1 MNDYIQIAACFAAIA
16 LSAFMAEKTKLFF
29 APFYIIA
36 GILVGP
42 EVLGIVTETHIVSL
56 MGEVGVVFL
65 MLFLGL
71 EFSLHTFLRN
81 KKSMLS
87 AGLIDFVVNFGIGFL
102 VGRLLGLN
110 VFMSLVIAGTLYMS
124 SSGIVTK
131 SLIEMNVSRHP
142 EGNLI
147 MGIMV
152 FEDMVMILFLIFVSA
167 FMSGGEAVTAGAVAL
182 DIGKAAAFCAVLIV
196 LAKFKPPFLDKMLG
210 FKRRELLM
218 VTFFGIVLLVTALGE
233 LAGVSKALSA
243 FFLGV
248 VFSQL
253 QNVKNIESVTVT
265 FRDIFGSVFFF
276 SFGLALQLGNLMTYL
291 NVLIICVVAAIL
303 GKILSSILITLAL
316 KRDKTMSLFI
326 AFITIPRG
334 EFSLLIS
341 KMSAT
346 AIPFIGPAMVVL
358 AFVTTVV
365 SALVLRLSKALC
377 KIYNVCIIFPR
388 SRLNTDNANDW
399 GEID

>member
-16 LSAFMAEKTKLFF
+16 LSAFLAEKTKLFF
-29 APFYIIA
+29 APFYIVA
-36 GILVGP
+36 GILIGP
-42 EVLGIVTETHIVSL
+42 EVLGVVTSTHIIEL

-65 MLFLGL
+65 LLFLGL
-71 EFSLHTFLRN
+71 EFSLHTFLGN
-81 KKSMLS
+81 KKAVLA
-87 AGLIDFVVNFGIGFL
+87 AGAIDFAVNFGIGFA
-102 VGRLLGLN
+102 VGQLLGLS
-110 VFMSLVIAGTLYMS
+110 VLMSLVVAGTIYMS

-131 SLIEMNVSRHP
+131 SLVEMNLSRHP

-152 FEDMVMILFLIFVSA
+152 FEDLVMIVFLVLVSA
-167 FMSGGEAVTAGAVAL
+167 WMNGAGTLSAGSLAL
-182 DIGKAAAFCAVLIV
+182 DIGKAAGFCAALIL
-196 LAKFKPPFLDKMLG
+196 LARFKPPFLDKILG

-248 VFSQL
+248 VFSRMK
-253 QNVKNIESVTVT
+253 NVRNIESVTVT

-276 SFGLALQLGNLMTYL
+276 SFGTALELGSLLSYL
-291 NVLIICVVAAIL
+291 DVLLICVAAAIA
-303 GKILSSILITLAL
+303 GKIISSVIITLAL
-316 KRDKTMSLFI
+316 KRDRAMSLFI

-341 KMSAT
+341 KMSSK

-365 SALVLRLSKALC
+365 SALVLRVSKALC
-377 KIYNVCIIFPR
+377 KIYNICIIFPR
-388 SRLNTDNANDW
+388 SRLEADNTGDW

>member
-16 LSAFMAEKTKLFF
+16 LSAFLAEKTKLFF

-36 GILVGP
+36 GILIGP
-42 EVLGIVTETHIVSL
+42 ELLGVVTSTHIIDL

-71 EFSLHTFLRN
+71 EFSLHTFLGN
-81 KKSMLS
+81 KKAVLA
-87 AGLIDFVVNFGIGFL
+87 AGLIDFVVNFGIGFI
-102 VGRLLGLN
+102 VGQLLGLN
-110 VFMSLVIAGTLYMS
+110 LLMSLVIAGTLYMS

-131 SLIEMNVSRHP
+131 SLIEMNINKHP

-152 FEDMVMILFLIFVSA
+152 FEDMVMIIFLILISAWLSGDGSVSA
-167 FMSGGEAVTAGAVAL
+167 GALAL
-182 DIGKAAAFCAVLIV
+182 DIGKAAFFCGALIM
-196 LAKFKPPFLDKMLG
+196 LAKLKPPFLDKMLA
-210 FKRRELLM
+210 FRRRELLM
-218 VTFFGIVLLVTALGE
+218 VTFFGIVLFVTALGE

-248 VFSQL
+248 VFSRL
-253 QNVKNIESVTVT
+253 NNVKNIESVTVT

-276 SFGLALQLGNLMTYL
+276 SFGMALELGNLLSYL
-291 NVLIICVVAAIL
+291 NVLIICAVAAIL
-303 GKILSSILITLAL
+303 GKIISSVIITLAL

-341 KMSAT
+341 KMSANV
-346 AIPFIGPAMVVL
+346 IPFIGPAMVVL
-358 AFVTTVV
+358 AFVTTIT
-365 SALVLRLSKALC
+365 SALVLRVSKVLC

-388 SRLNTDNANDW
+388 SRLESDNASDW

>member
-1 MNDYIQIAACFAAIA
+1 MNDYIQIAACFAAIS
-16 LSAFMAEKTKLFF
+16 LSAFLAERTKLFF
-29 APFYIIA
+29 APFYIVA
-36 GILVGP
+36 GILIGP
-42 EVLGIVTETHIVSL
+42 EVLRIVTSRDIIEL
-56 MGEVGVVFL
+56 MGEVGIVFL

-71 EFSLHTFLRN
+71 EFSLHTFLGN
-81 KKSMLS
+81 KKATLT
-87 AGLIDFVVNFGIGFL
+87 AGLIDFVVNFGIGFA
-102 VGRLLGLN
+102 VGQILGLN
-110 VFMSLVIAGTLYMS
+110 ILMSLVIAGTIYMS

-131 SLIEMNVSRHP
+131 SLIEMNINRHP

-152 FEDMVMILFLIFVSA
+152 FEDLVMIVFLTLVSSWLQGGQAVSA
-167 FMSGGEAVTAGAVAL
+167 GMLAL
-182 DIGKAAAFCAVLIV
+182 NIGKAGAFCAALVV
-196 LAKFKPPFLDKMLG
+196 LAKLKPRFLDTLLG
-210 FKRRELLM
+210 CKRRELLL
-218 VTFFGIVLLVTALGE
+218 VTFFGIVLLVTGLGE

-248 VFSQL
+248 VFAQMK
-253 QNVKNIESVTVT
+253 NVKNIESVTVT

-276 SFGLALQLGNLMTYL
+276 SFGMALELGSLLSYFW
-291 NVLIICVVAAIL
+291 IIIVCTIAAIL
-303 GKILSSILITLAL
+303 GKIISSIVITLAL

-341 KMSAT
+341 KISAG
-346 AIPFIGPAMVVL
+346 AIPFIGPSMVVL
-358 AFVTTVV
+358 AFVTTVT
-365 SALVLRLSKALC
+365 SALVLRVSKALC

-388 SRLNTDNANDW
+388 SRLTTDEASDW